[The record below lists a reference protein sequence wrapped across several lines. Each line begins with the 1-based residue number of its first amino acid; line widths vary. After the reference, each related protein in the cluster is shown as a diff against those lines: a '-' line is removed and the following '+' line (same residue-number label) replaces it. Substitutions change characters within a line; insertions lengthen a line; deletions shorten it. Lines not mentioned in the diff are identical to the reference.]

1 MKKQTLAP
9 FRNVYKTILEGY
21 IVLLYVNN
29 KDSGLFTW
37 KNF

>member
-21 IVLLYVNN
+21 IVLYVNN